1 MRKIYKISFSKGL
14 KVSLVKDPAVESTL
28 LKFNSEVE
36 KPLFF
41 ANDEKRIIYSIAM
54 IPNKLIFRKD
64 INGDPADVYYDET
77 AIYNF
82 QKEYFR
88 NGNLATNVNHA
99 KENTNGIFPFESW
112 IVEDPKNDKS
122 NYLGLDA
129 PKGSLVMGF
138 SIENED
144 TWIEVKNGNLDGLS
158 IEGFPILEEET
169 INTIN
174 MNAEK
179 NPQTLWDTMKSFFA
193 VEPVAP
199 EMTPKEEAVKEDEPV
214 EVEKT
219 ELAGP
224 DLTELG
230 DKIDALTQK
239 IADLETKLI
248 DAEAATVEA
257 NTELEKMKSE
267 TPASLP
273 IPLVPIEMKKSYNE
287 MTNFEKLKFNRENKK

>member
-1 MRKIYKISFSKGL
+1 MGKIYKISFSKGL
-14 KVSLVKDPAVESTL
+14 KVSLVKDPAIESTL
-28 LKFNSEVE
+28 LKFSSEVE

-54 IPNKLIFRKD
+54 IPNKLIFRKN
-64 INGDPADVYYDET
+64 INGEPAHVFYDEQ
-77 AIYNF
+77 AIYDF

-88 NGNLATNVNHA
+88 TGNLGTNVNHA

-112 IVEDPKNDKS
+112 IVENPQNDKS

-138 SIENED
+138 SIENES
-144 TWIEVKNGNLDGLS
+144 TWNDVKSGNLDGLS

-174 MNAEK
+174 MKIEK
-179 NPQTLWDTMKSFFA
+179 NPQSLWDTMKAFFA

-199 EMTPKEEAVKEDEPV
+199 EMTPEEEAAAENEPV
-214 EVEKT
+214 AVETT
-219 ELAGP
+219 ELAAP
-224 DLTELG
+224 DLVALG
-230 DKIDALTQK
+230 EKIDALTQK

-248 DAEAATVEA
+248 AAEATAVEA
-257 NTELEKMKSE
+257 NTELQKMKAE
-267 TPASLP
+267 TPAAVA
-273 IPLVPIEMKKSYNE
+273 IPLVPIEMKKSYEE
-287 MTNFEKLKFNRENKK
+287 MNNFEKLKFNRENKK